1 MHSRMNRLAGLF
13 VPFACVLVAAQAP
26 ARKNATTPAQTN
38 PPAKTIPAP
47 KNTPRPDPHRLDELL
62 KGFEQMSRST
72 RDFHCEFQRTTKDA
86 VFQKEHVESGK
97 AWGIKPYIGRLDLF
111 DGQARSQVFVYTGQA
126 LYQYDFKNKQ
136 QIVHLL
142 PEHDAGNQAVPGPLS
157 FVYGMTAAEAKRRFD
172 MTLVQE
178 FMRKNT
184 KYAEIHVLPLT
195 EFDQREF
202 KLAKLVIDATTFLP
216 KEILVVEPNGNQ
228 QHWDLALIKTNLTP
242 PLRAE
247 QFGPLKN
254 LPKDWRTVT
263 NRFGEPADAP
273 KADLRKPKGP
283 VSPKTSSDVRSPAK
297 R

>member
-1 MHSRMNRLAGLF
+1 MTRLACLF
-13 VPFACVLVAAQAP
+13 APVACLLAAAQAP
-26 ARKNATTPAQTN
+26 ARKNSTAPAPTNAPAKAGQTPKTTPL
-38 PPAKTIPAP
+38 
-47 KNTPRPDPHRLDELL
+47 PDPRRLDELL
-62 KGFEQMSRST
+62 KGFEQKTRGT

-97 AWGIKPYIGRLDLF
+97 AWGIKPYIGRLDIF
-111 DGQARSQVFVYTGQA
+111 DEQARSQVFVYTGQA
-126 LYQYDFKNKQ
+126 LYQYEFKSKQ

-142 PEHDAGNQAVPGPLS
+142 PEHDAENQAVPGPLS

-172 MTLVQE
+172 MTLVKE
-178 FMRKNT
+178 FTRKNAQ
-184 KYAEIHVLPLT
+184 YAEIHVTPRT
-195 EFDQREF
+195 EFDLKEF
-202 KLAKLVIDATTFLP
+202 KLTKLVIDTTTYLP

-228 QHWDLALIKTNLTP
+228 QHWDFTSIETNLTP
-242 PLRAE
+242 SLRAD

-273 KADLRKPKGP
+273 KADLRKTGGP
-283 VSPKTSSDVRSPAK
+283 ASPKTSSEVRNPAK